1 MIAHNP
7 YLDCLDA
14 RPYYCDF
21 LSEDARGGIPPTAL
35 EHMMRCEDCQGEID
49 RLKSLFERLDERK
62 SARQSR
68 KDADIIGLLALHL
81 IYAGTPVT
89 CSTARLFLA
98 GMADPALKIRV
109 ETPITRHVDECQA
122 CQQDLR
128 KLRELRLSHEQF
140 CRLGQ
145 LLAYMPDEGQVTCA
159 EAAKAIESAA
169 SMALHETDAETLKHL
184 CTCASCREQ
193 LYRRRAEILR
203 ELTRDQKDPD
213 GPSCEAIS
221 TSDIYDFCVPYG
233 IEPADDD
240 FVVLHEAVA
249 SHISSCADCLGRV
262 QSLHETIY
270 EIASRPDSGVVTY
283 MTLGDESE
291 QTIEAE
297 PIGAPVVDL
306 RRDVRTPDADDLEQ
320 TGSSE
325 IIPAS
330 SALRLKRRI
339 SSLNLRRY
347 AKPAI
352 AAAAIMTFSAV
363 SYFTARAHAVDSEIE
378 KAFKAAENV
387 HIIRYIPGRM
397 EPVEETWVSRPSGLC
412 FHRAGA
418 NLTLRSI
425 SDRVRKTKDSLTA
438 ETRVTPLESGDL
450 DNLQKAL
457 NSLPGVAAFDDASE
471 LPPDHKWTKLP
482 PELVAT
488 PEPGV
493 EVHELTF
500 SKNVGPNRTRLF
512 KRLFFVDS
520 QTNRPKRVEIY
531 STLRE
536 DEDHEL
542 SSWFVIEYPTES
554 QIRAAIEAASF

>member
-7 YLDCLDA
+7 YSNCLDA
-14 RPYYCDF
+14 RAYYCDF
-21 LSEDARGGIPPTAL
+21 LSDHTREGIPPGAL
-35 EHMMRCEDCQGEID
+35 EHIIRCGDCQGEID
-49 RLKSLFERLDERK
+49 RLKSLFERLDERE

-98 GMADPALKIRV
+98 GMADPSLKIRV

-128 KLRELRLSHEQF
+128 SLQQLQLSHEQF

-145 LLAYMPDEGQVTCA
+145 LLAYMPDEGEVSCSDA
-159 EAAKAIESAA
+159 VEAIDSAA

-193 LYRRRAEILR
+193 LYQRREDILR
-203 ELTRDQKDPD
+203 ELPHDRNDR
-213 GPSCEAIS
+213 GGLACEAIS
-221 TSDIYDFCVPYG
+221 TCDIYDFCIPYG
-233 IEPADDD
+233 MEPAEED
-240 FVVLHEAVA
+240 FIVLHESLA
-249 SHISSCADCLGRV
+249 SHISGCPTCLGRI
-262 QSLHETIY
+262 QSMHETVY
-270 EIASRPDSGVVTY
+270 KIAGRPDSGVVTY
-283 MTLGDESE
+283 MTLADKSE
-291 QTIEAE
+291 QSFETESTGTPADRRADIQTPAGE
-297 PIGAPVVDL
+297 DL
-306 RRDVRTPDADDLEQ
+306 RQMD
-320 TGSSE
+320 SSN
-325 IIPAS
+325 IVPAA
-330 SALRLKRRI
+330 SALRLKRQI
-339 SSLNLRRY
+339 SSLNLKRF
-347 AKPAI
+347 AKTAI
-352 AAAAIMTFSAV
+352 AAVAAVVILSALWHL
-363 SYFTARAHAVDSEIE
+363 TPRAQAVDSEIE

-387 HIIRYIPGRM
+387 RITRYIPGRS
-397 EPVEETWVSRPSGLC
+397 EPLEETWVSRPSGLY
-412 FHRAGA
+412 FRRAGA

-450 DNLQKAL
+450 DNLQKAM
-457 NSLPGVAAFDDASE
+457 NSLPGIAAFDDASE
-471 LPPDHKWTKLP
+471 LPPDHKWMKLP
-482 PELVAT
+482 PESAET
-488 PEPGV
+488 AEPGV

-512 KRLFFVDS
+512 RRLFFVDS

-542 SSWFVIEYPTES
+542 SSWFVIEYPTER